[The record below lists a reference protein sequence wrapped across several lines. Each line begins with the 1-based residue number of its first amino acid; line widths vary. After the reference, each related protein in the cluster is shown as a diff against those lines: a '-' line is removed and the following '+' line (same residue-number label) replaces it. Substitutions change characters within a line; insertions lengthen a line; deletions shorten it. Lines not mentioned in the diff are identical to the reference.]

1 MNNCKVPLPN
11 CIDGISGAD
20 NITELWSSR
29 FCKLLNCINDDD
41 MNTLSVD
48 VTFSNDI
55 YVTITDIEYV
65 VGQLD
70 KNKSCGL
77 DGICAE
83 HLKYCSRRI
92 LPLLAMCISALFIH
106 GFLPD
111 YMLPVVL
118 VPVIKDKC
126 RKINDSDNYRP
137 IALASVISK
146 VEEKILITRMSDLL
160 ITTCNQFGFKSK
172 MGTDRCIYALKEIV
186 ENHRSLNGSVFMG
199 FLDASKAFDR
209 LKHSILFQK
218 LIDRKMPGYI
228 IRYASQTMYVRWSG
242 ILSHGFLVAI
252 GVRQGGILSPYLFNV
267 YMDDLSIALSACCT
281 GCCVSNT
288 IMNHFMYVDDLV
300 IFSPS
305 SVGLRALISVCEKY
319 GISHE
324 IRFNYKKS
332 AIMICRGQYMKNVYP
347 PLYTRNGE
355 IIKEVDSVRYLGHII
370 SSNGKD
376 DKDIMRQCQQ
386 LYARGNV
393 LLRKCMCSMDMK
405 VKLFN
410 TYCSPMY
417 TAQLWWNHT
426 VYSFHRLN
434 VCCNNILRRLLRRPR
449 YCSASGLFAE
459 CGIPNCI
466 AVIRSLIYKCI
477 TRLNESTNDVIL
489 SILSSDIRWTSRIR
503 RYWVICKD
511 IVCAP

>member
-1 MNNCKVPLPN
+1 M
-11 CIDGISGAD
+11 
-20 NITELWSSR
+20 
-29 FCKLLNCINDDD
+29 
-41 MNTLSVD
+41 
-48 VTFSNDI
+48 
-55 YVTITDIEYV
+55 
-65 VGQLD
+65 
-70 KNKSCGL
+70 
-77 DGICAE
+77 
-83 HLKYCSRRI
+83 
-92 LPLLAMCISALFIH
+92 
-106 GFLPD
+106 
-111 YMLPVVL
+111 
-118 VPVIKDKC
+118 
-126 RKINDSDNYRP
+126 
-137 IALASVISK
+137 
-146 VEEKILITRMSDLL
+146 
-160 ITTCNQFGFKSK
+160 
-172 MGTDRCIYALKEIV
+172 
-186 ENHRSLNGSVFMG
+186 ENHRSLNGSMFMG

-209 LKHSILFQK
+209 LKHSLLFQK
-218 LIDRKMPGYI
+218 LIDRKVPGYI
-228 IRYASQTMYVRWSG
+228 IRIMIYWYASQTMYVRWSG
-242 ILSHGFLVAI
+242 ILSHGFHVAN
-252 GVRQGGILSPYLFNV
+252 GVRQGGILSPCLFNV
-267 YMDDLSIALSACCT
+267 YMDDLSIALSACST

-288 IMNHFMYVDDLV
+288 IMNHFMYADDLV

-332 AIMICRGQYMKNVYP
+332 AIMICRGQFMKNVCP
-347 PLYTRNGE
+347 PLYTLNGE

-393 LLRKCMCSMDMK
+393 LLRKFHMCSMDVK

-434 VCCNNILRRLLRRPR
+434 VCYNNILRRLLRRPR

-459 CGIPNCI
+459 CGIPNCK
-466 AVIRSLIYKCI
+466 AVIRSLIYNFI

-489 SILSSDIRWTSRIR
+489 AILSSDIRWTSRIR
-503 RYWVICKD
+503 RYWVKTLYVHHD
-511 IVCAP
+511 LV